1 MHPRV
6 EAILD
11 KLCNGPL
18 RRHTGRDPGLHE
30 ATESRIEEIAATL
43 RDGTF
48 RHGVTLK
55 AFAAKWGVQYQR
67 VGELSSLANRKIAAE
82 QAEDHARI
90 RAKSFAVLERVI
102 GRAEAGCDPKT
113 GNDAGHLAVAI
124 KAVDT
129 LLVRSGAAVVQTQ
142 KVHVTGD
149 LSALTDEQLQ
159 ERKREL
165 MARMAAAEGE
175 K

>member
-1 MHPRV
+1 MRDLTEARV
-6 EAILD
+6 
-11 KLCNGPL
+11 
-18 RRHTGRDPGLHE
+18 
-30 ATESRIEEIAATL
+30 EEIAATF
-43 RDGTF
+43 RDGSF

-55 AFAAKWGVQYQR
+55 AFREKWQVSEHR
-67 VGELSSLANRKIAAE
+67 VAELSTLAQKKLGTELEADRE
-82 QAEDHARI
+82 RI
-90 RAKSFAVLERVI
+90 RAKSFAALERI
-102 GRAEAGCDPKT
+102 AARAESGSDPKT

-149 LSALTDEQLQ
+149 LSGLTDEQLAARKAELL
-159 ERKREL
+159 ERLKG
-165 MARMAAAEGE
+165 GE

>member
-1 MHPRV
+1 MAALKQPGKSGEKPGIRDVTEGRV
-6 EAILD
+6 
-11 KLCNGPL
+11 
-18 RRHTGRDPGLHE
+18 
-30 ATESRIEEIAATL
+30 EEIAATF

-55 AFAAKWGVQYQR
+55 AFRHKW
-67 VGELSSLANRKIAAE
+67 ELSEGRVAELSTLAQKKIAAE

-102 GRAEAGCDPKT
+102 ERAEAGCDPKT

-165 MARMAAAEGE
+165 MARMAAEGE

>member
-1 MHPRV
+1 MP
-6 EAILD
+6 AL
-11 KLCNGPL
+11 KQPNKP
-18 RRHTGRDPGLHE
+18 PGLHE
-30 ATESRIEEIAATL
+30 ATETRVEEIAATL
-43 RDGTF
+43 RDGSF

-55 AFAAKWGVQYQR
+55 AFAAKWGIQYQR

-102 GRAEAGCDPKT
+102 ERAEAGCDPKT

-129 LLVRSGAAVVQTQ
+129 LLVRSGAAAVTTS

-149 LSALTDEQLQ
+149 LSGLTDEQLAA
-159 ERKREL
+159 RKAEL
-165 MARMAAAEGE
+165 IARLKAGE
-175 K
+175 E